1 MNLVIG
7 RLSFEWDK
15 YLLPNLPLFSS
26 PSLHLLLLRLSSP
39 FSSPI
44 FIPGLPYNSSFPIFS
59 LLPSILS
66 FLFSLLVLFQKF
78 PSSSTILNSYM
89 LQIRTTYNRLQKI
102 WFVIIWYNIWWV
114 ENSQTVF
121 MERWKDIH
129 VYDLSIE
136 MVHIRAQWKNRIHVP
151 GNYLGL

>member
-1 MNLVIG
+1 MICIGLYLVIG
-7 RLSFEWDK
+7 RIRFEWDK

-26 PSLHLLLLRLSSP
+26 PSLHLLLLPVSSP
-39 FSSPI
+39 CFSPI
-44 FIPGLPYNSSFPIFS
+44 FIPGLPYNSSFPIFC
-59 LLPSILS
+59 LLPSISS

-78 PSSSTILNSYM
+78 PSSTILNSNM
-89 LQIRTTYNRLQKI
+89 LQIRILYNRLQKI

-121 MERWKDIH
+121 TERWKDIH

-151 GNYLGL
+151 GN

>member
-1 MNLVIG
+1 M
-7 RLSFEWDK
+7 RQLSSSK
-15 YLLPNLPLFSS
+15 S
-26 PSLHLLLLRLSSP
+26 PSLLLPLTSS
-39 FSSPI
+39 SS
-44 FIPGLPYNSSFPIFS
+44 STSVFS
-59 LLPSILS
+59 LLFSYLHSRSSLQLFFPNLLS
-66 FLFSLLVLFQKF
+66 SSFYFIFSLLVLFQKF
-78 PSSSTILNSYM
+78 PSSSTILNSNM
-89 LQIRTTYNRLQKI
+89 LQIRATYNRLQKI

-129 VYDLSIE
+129 VYDLNIE